1 MAMPDWERRVEAL
14 DAVDV
19 VRWERDSRRCD
30 TYRGWPADAVERC
43 QNDASFLLVLD
54 SDLED
59 RPLNMFACPGC
70 RRSFDPDGID
80 ARPAGA
86 D

>member
-1 MAMPDWERRVEAL
+1 MSDWERRIEAL

-30 TYRGWPADAVERC
+30 TYQGDHPGDVERC
-43 QNDASFLLVLD
+43 QNDARFLLVMD

-70 RRSFDPDGID
+70 RRSFDPNGID